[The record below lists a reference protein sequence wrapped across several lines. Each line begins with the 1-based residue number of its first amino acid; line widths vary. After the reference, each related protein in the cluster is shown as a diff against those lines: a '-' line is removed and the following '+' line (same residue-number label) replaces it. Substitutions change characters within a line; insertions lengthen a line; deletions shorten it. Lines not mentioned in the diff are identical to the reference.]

1 MSLGALPSVLLCLSC
16 EGPHCSQGDVWVRS
30 EREAPGLGS
39 LGCRGKTVTA
49 HSIANYEVTFLN
61 SWEVGWNIIKVQ
73 YIIKVQIS

>member
-1 MSLGALPSVLLCLSC
+1 M
-16 EGPHCSQGDVWVRS
+16 WVRS
-30 EREAPGLGS
+30 EREAQGLGS